1 MIPAPKSPLLWYNPA
16 CSLPN
21 RIIAE
26 GVAAGIFPQRRAR
39 AAYDPTPKPG
49 PFRGIL
55 KLVLRGFASH
65 GRTDRPSA
73 WQGRRFALPLHPSRS
88 ALTPEPSG
96 EPSCS
101 LRPMTG
107 ALPSVPTKAHR
118 PWNQTRAIAPLDHS
132 PELSHPGT
140 HDQSFRALDI
150 EQAAFRPLHPD
161 EGYSLPR
168 PRAGHAVPAP
178 RPGFTPDPT
187 MGRPWSRRQD
197 RRTQPQSKG
206 EGGMADDLTMHR
218 RLADLPAPAAD
229 NDPLAD
235 ARLMARAAGFGD
247 RVDLFIIARARGHR
261 IMPEGTA

>member
-1 MIPAPKSPLLWYNPA
+1 MIPAPQSGLSWYNSA
-16 CSLPN
+16 CSPPN
-21 RIIAE
+21 RITAE
-26 GVAAGIFPQRRAR
+26 DVAADAFPERKAR

-55 KLVLRGFASH
+55 KSVLSGFAIH

-150 EQAAFRPLHPD
+150 EQAAFMPLHPD

-187 MGRPWSRRQD
+187 MGRPWSRQ
-197 RRTQPQSKG
+197 
-206 EGGMADDLTMHR
+206 
-218 RLADLPAPAAD
+218 
-229 NDPLAD
+229 
-235 ARLMARAAGFGD
+235 RANAQKET
-247 RVDLFIIARARGHR
+247 AARGGGH
-261 IMPEGTA
+261 G